1 MSKQIPPYILDF
13 VTWTITHMQ
22 LWQHAW
28 RVKATV
34 SMIFFTQ
41 WMQSME
47 KYATFYSAEMTKAWT
62 NKRNPSSDIT
72 LIIEHYDNWFDK
84 QTSSN
89 YLKVSKLI
97 RRLIHCYFFRWIF
110 SASGMH
116 ASLWKKRKEKKERK
130 NYSNYS
136 SITVTRKDRKGAD
149 SLNTSRLKYRS
160 GFQTER
166 KINEKHFWERYIVVS
181 LVNDR

>member
-1 MSKQIPPYILDF
+1 MLE

-28 RVKATV
+28 RVEATV

-110 SASGMH
+110 SASGIT
-116 ASLWKKRKEKKERK
+116 LKKKKRKEREKELFELFEYHRNAEGSK
-130 NYSNYS
+130 GRRFSKHVTIKISIRFSN
-136 SITVTRKDRKGAD
+136 GA
-149 SLNTSRLKYRS
+149 
-160 GFQTER
+160 
-166 KINEKHFWERYIVVS
+166 
-181 LVNDR
+181 